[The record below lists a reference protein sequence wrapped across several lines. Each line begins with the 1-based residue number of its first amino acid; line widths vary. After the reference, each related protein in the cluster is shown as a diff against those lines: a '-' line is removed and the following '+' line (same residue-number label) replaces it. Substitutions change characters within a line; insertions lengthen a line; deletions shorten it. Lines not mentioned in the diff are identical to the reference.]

1 MVSLEDGRRGNI
13 YGVVVACGATN
24 ALVSKLIM
32 PKIEARNIKVSIL
45 FRNFSILFSIFI
57 SSIILTL
64 VLLII

>member
-1 MVSLEDGRRGNI
+1 M
-13 YGVVVACGATN
+13 ACGATN

>member
-1 MVSLEDGRRGNI
+1 M
-13 YGVVVACGATN
+13 ACGATN

-45 FRNFSILFSIFI
+45 FSIFI

>member
-45 FRNFSILFSIFI
+45 FSIFI